1 MESICIMAK
10 TTNTKEQPTYSN
22 TQIKRARMYINKN
35 WAADDTVSADLM
47 NYVKS
52 LDTKT
57 ESPNTNLDKEK
68 DEGLVITD
76 NESTDDDDK
85 KRKEIGQKISESN
98 RTVTNVGTGDAG
110 TAVEGAGAT
119 GEVLEGTSKIKNIN
133 LGKLSETK
141 LAKKWRAG
149 KPKRQEAMKKTGEG
163 LVKGKSLVEESGV
176 LPAYGLSKHL
186 EEGDFK
192 FEGVEDL
199 PDTLTLGRNVTGVA
213 SKGMEYGSKLLKKA
227 GKADKAA
234 KWATKAEKL
243 GKTAGNL
250 GLGASVIGAGANL
263 VDTYENIGGKGQD
276 DSDVAAQLAG
286 TASSALSAGVGIAAA
301 TGGTGAFATAAGVAK
316 GAAAFGPVGWA
327 IAGLTVLSMGLSDLF

>member
-1 MESICIMAK
+1 MAK

-35 WAADDTVSADLM
+35 WAAEDTVSADLM

-133 LGKLSETK
+133 LGK
-141 LAKKWRAG
+141 
-149 KPKRQEAMKKTGEG
+149 
-163 LVKGKSLVEESGV
+163 
-176 LPAYGLSKHL
+176 
-186 EEGDFK
+186 
-192 FEGVEDL
+192 
-199 PDTLTLGRNVTGVA
+199 
-213 SKGMEYGSKLLKKA
+213 
-227 GKADKAA
+227 
-234 KWATKAEKL
+234 
-243 GKTAGNL
+243 
-250 GLGASVIGAGANL
+250 
-263 VDTYENIGGKGQD
+263 
-276 DSDVAAQLAG
+276 
-286 TASSALSAGVGIAAA
+286 
-301 TGGTGAFATAAGVAK
+301 
-316 GAAAFGPVGWA
+316 
-327 IAGLTVLSMGLSDLF
+327 